1 MALCENAVA
10 GGRERADPVLLL
22 VAGWMGD
29 APRRSA
35 RAGAGAGKRQ
45 RKGEISGEEAFR
57 LHKQLLSFCAYLVV
71 AGVYPGAHAAI
82 KAESRGLLDARQRG
96 RHPILLPPHRTVSC
110 TPPTPPFFSIFC
122 RGLLDPRLL
131 HYASACFSSS
141 PS

>member
-45 RKGEISGEEAFR
+45 HEGEISGEEAFR

-82 KAESRGLLDARQRG
+82 KC
-96 RHPILLPPHRTVSC
+96 PCPCP
-110 TPPTPPFFSIFC
+110 
-122 RGLLDPRLL
+122 
-131 HYASACFSSS
+131 
-141 PS
+141 